1 MSAKKAKKAA
11 PKSKPKEKRGPRLPK
26 APPVPSAAPE
36 PAEAPAGGTE
46 APEKGE
52 EEGQPARKT
61 PPPKKSGKRGL
72 TLANAVHS
80 AALDPGADFDT
91 PTRKETEAEPQPQAH
106 GSLLVEQPPKPKVV
120 GDRFE
125 VFYLKPIFAKT
136 PKGDITVSLA
146 ITLPLEDSHDG
157 LLPKIIHDGYRDITK
172 KGRKGMTFTEL
183 PGQHAMFFLTSDI
196 REESLVLPAAKMINA
211 SLALVQRKGEGEARK
226 VIRLSFR
233 LQVKLSKEVAHFAEH
248 NLGNNFWLSLRE
260 TEEPLFDEEDDD

>member
-1 MSAKKAKKAA
+1 MTKKSIKKA

-26 APPVPSAAPE
+26 APPASPAAPE
-36 PAEAPAGGTE
+36 PPEAQAGGTE
-46 APEKGE
+46 TLENAAE
-52 EEGQPARKT
+52 EEHPAPKP
-61 PPPKKSGKRGL
+61 PPPKRTGKRGIGP
-72 TLANAVHS
+72 
-80 AALDPGADFDT
+80 ALDPSDDFDT
-91 PTRKETEAEPQPQAH
+91 PTRKEAEAPKAQ

-233 LQVKLSKEVAHFAEH
+233 LQVKLSKEVAHFAEQ
-248 NLGNNFWLSLRE
+248 NLGNNFWLSLKE
-260 TEEPLFDEEDDD
+260 TDEPLFDEEDED

>member
-1 MSAKKAKKAA
+1 MTAKKAKKAA

-26 APPVPSAAPE
+26 APPTPPVAPE
-36 PAEAPAGGTE
+36 PPEAPAGGTE
-46 APEKGE
+46 APEKAAE
-52 EEGQPARKT
+52 EEHPAPKP
-61 PPPKKSGKRGL
+61 PPPKRSGKRGL
-72 TLANAVHS
+72 TLANAVHA
-80 AALDPGADFDT
+80 AALDQAADFDT
-91 PTRKETEAEPQPQAH
+91 PTRKEPEAQQAH
-106 GSLLVEQPPKPKVV
+106 GSLLAEQPPKPKVV

-196 REESLVLPAAKMINA
+196 PEESLVLPAAKMINA
-211 SLALVQRKGEGEARK
+211 SLALIQRKGEGEARK

-233 LQVKLSKEVAHFAEH
+233 LQVRLSKEVAHFAEQ
-248 NLGNNFWLSLRE
+248 NLGNNFWLSLKE
-260 TEEPLFDEEDDD
+260 TDEPLFDEEDND

>member
-1 MSAKKAKKAA
+1 MSAKKAKKAVQ
-11 PKSKPKEKRGPRLPK
+11 KSKPKEKRGPRLPI
-26 APPVPSAAPE
+26 APPVPPITPE
-36 PAEAPAGGTE
+36 PPEAQASGTE
-46 APEKGE
+46 APETGE
-52 EEGQPARKT
+52 EEGQPAPKT
-61 PPPKKSGKRGL
+61 PPPKRSGKRGL

-91 PTRKETEAEPQPQAH
+91 PTRKEPEAQQAH
-106 GSLLVEQPPKPKVV
+106 GSLLAEQPAKPKVV

-146 ITLPLEDSHDG
+146 ITLPLEDTHDG

-196 REESLVLPAAKMINA
+196 HEESLVLPAAKMINA
-211 SLALVQRKGEGEARK
+211 SLALIQRKGEGEARK

-233 LQVKLSKEVAHFAEH
+233 LQVKLSKEVAHFAEQ
-248 NLGNNFWLSLRE
+248 NLGNNFWLSLKE
-260 TEEPLFDEEDDD
+260 TDEPLFDEEDED

>member
-1 MSAKKAKKAA
+1 MSTKKEKKT
-11 PKSKPKEKRGPRLPK
+11 PQKSKSTKKSSPRKPQ
-26 APPVPSAAPE
+26 APAKPLSDTPE
-36 PAEAPAGGTE
+36 PAEQPAGGTE

-52 EEGQPARKT
+52 EEGQPAAPRT
-61 PPPKKSGKRGL
+61 PPPKRTGKKGIGPP
-72 TLANAVHS
+72 
-80 AALDPGADFDT
+80 LDPSDDFDT
-91 PTRKETEAEPQPQAH
+91 PTRKEPEAQQAH
-106 GSLLVEQPPKPKVV
+106 GSLLAEQPPKPKVV
-120 GDRFE
+120 GNRFE

-183 PGQHAMFFLTSDI
+183 PGQHAAFYLTSDI
-196 REESLVLPAAKMINA
+196 KEESLVLPAAKMINA

-248 NLGNNFWLSLRE
+248 NLGNNFWLSLKE
-260 TEEPLFDEEDDD
+260 TEEPLFDEEDND

>member
-1 MSAKKAKKAA
+1 M
-11 PKSKPKEKRGPRLPK
+11 
-26 APPVPSAAPE
+26 PPAAPE
-36 PAEAPAGGTE
+36 PPEAQAGGTE
-46 APEKGE
+46 APENAAE
-52 EEGQPARKT
+52 EEHPAPKP
-61 PPPKKSGKRGL
+61 PPPKRSGKRGL

-80 AALDPGADFDT
+80 AALDADKDFDT
-91 PTRKETEAEPQPQAH
+91 PTRTQATVLGGAQ
-106 GSLLVEQPPKPKVV
+106 GSLLIEQPPKPKVV

-233 LQVKLSKEVAHFAEH
+233 LQVKLSKEVAHFAEQ
-248 NLGNNFWLSLRE
+248 NLGNNFWLSLKE
-260 TEEPLFDEEDDD
+260 TDEPLFDEEDED